1 MLTLS
6 YKAGAKTYNGL
17 LVFFIFLLGQ
27 SLRLWS
33 KSPHTWQPART
44 RHQTASTQ
52 TDRTDTC
59 GNLQEPDI
67 RQLPHRQTG
76 QTHVATCKNQ
86 TSDSYHT
93 DRQDRHMWQPARTRH
108 QTTSTQTD
116 RTDTC
121 GNLQEP
127 DITQLPHRQTGQT
140 HVATCKNQTSDS
152 FHTDRQDR
160 HTWQPARTRHQ
171 TVSTQTDRQTDR
183 QTGQTHV
190 ATCKNQTSDSF
201 HTDRQDRHMWQPA
214 RT

>member
-1 MLTLS
+1 M
-6 YKAGAKTYNGL
+6 KTYDGL
-17 LVFFIFLLGQ
+17 LVFFLFLLGQ

-86 TSDSYHT
+86 TLDSFHT

-108 QTTSTQTD
+108 QTASTQTD
-116 RTDTC
+116 MTDTC

-127 DITQLPHRQTGQT
+127 DIRQLPHRQTGQT

-152 FHTDRQDR
+152 FH
-160 HTWQPARTRHQ
+160 
-171 TVSTQTDRQTDR
+171 TDR

-214 RT
+214 RTRH